1 MKITTFQGLQ
11 SEIYVPITPES
22 LFTLCTKE
30 LKDMRI
36 ALVSACG
43 AHLKSDKKFNLAGD
57 TTYRVVPDIT
67 LTKNLMISH
76 GGYDNTD
83 GNRDINS
90 MFPLDR
96 LHELAAE
103 GFIKECAPKHYTFMS
118 GGGNQA
124 VFQEETGPAIAK
136 LLAKEAVDGAILT
149 AG

>member
-1 MKITTFQGLQ
+1 MKLTTFQGLQ

-22 LFTLCTKE
+22 VFTLCTKE

-36 ALVSACG
+36 ALISACG
-43 AHLKSDKKFNLAGD
+43 AHLKTDPRFNLSGD
-57 TTYRVVPDIT
+57 TTYRAVPDT
-67 LTKNLMISH
+67 TPTRNMMISH

-96 LHELAAE
+96 LHELVKE
-103 GFIKECAPKHYTFMS
+103 GFIKECAPKHYTFMG
-118 GGGNQA
+118 GGGNQS
-124 VFQEETGPAIAK
+124 VFRDETGPAIAK
-136 LLAKEAVDGAILT
+136 LLSEDAVDGVLLT